1 MESEFFNNLNLW
13 LSSAQLQE
21 QLIGIKMV
29 FILFGIIFLAVIL
42 YLLFKSSFL
51 RVHFLQDWSEF
62 LSYKA
67 YELQALKHRWKKIRQ
82 RLESDSEGDWKLA
95 VIESEELLNEILVL
109 KGAGSAEETLE
120 QKLEKTEDELL
131 PNRQEVLKIHKI
143 YKDMLADPDYHL
155 TLLEAKKI
163 LNTIE
168 ETLINLEA
176 I

>member
-51 RVHFLQDWSEF
+51 RVHFWQDWAEF
-62 LSYKA
+62 LSYKS
-67 YELQALKHRWKKIRQ
+67 YGLEKIRRKLRKIHQ
-82 RLESDSEGDWKLA
+82 KIEIGSESDWKMAILESENLLNDVLEKSGFQGTTLEERLEKIEKE
-95 VIESEELLNEILVL
+95 VIPNTEEILNV
-109 KGAGSAEETLE
+109 
-120 QKLEKTEDELL
+120 
-131 PNRQEVLKIHKI
+131 HKI
-143 YKDMLADPDYHL
+143 YQNMIADPDYHL
-155 TLLEAKKI
+155 TLAEAKKF
-163 LNTIE
+163 LDTIE
-168 ETLINLEA
+168 EVFKNLGE